1 MSIPKRIHMVLLHW
15 NEVIPPLFT
24 KCERCI
30 RETHPD
36 WDVIL
41 WDDTASVEFV
51 EKYFPEYLRAYQS
64 FPYDVQ
70 RTDFLRLAF
79 VYVFGGFYMD
89 LDMVPILPL
98 DGLLGHSLVLS
109 EEKTIDKAEQQKLS
123 LKYRV
128 RIASYM
134 FGGEAKHPFF
144 RYVLDAM
151 VLRSTIKVETQQE
164 VLDVTGPGLLTDSY
178 WETKKQF
185 PDITLL
191 RNAGHYCELP
201 DGRIESCLFGKYAV
215 HLHTGTWRRGLR
227 IK

>member
-1 MSIPKRIHMVLLHW
+1 M
-15 NEVIPPLFT
+15 
-24 KCERCI
+24 
-30 RETHPD
+30 
-36 WDVIL
+36 

-51 EKYFPEYLRAYQS
+51 EKYFPEYLQAYQS

-134 FGGEAKHPFF
+134 FGGEARHPFL

-151 VLRSTIKVETQQE
+151 ALRSTIKVETQQE

-178 WETKKQF
+178 WETKKTI
-185 PDITLL
+185 P
-191 RNAGHYCELP
+191 
-201 DGRIESCLFGKYAV
+201 
-215 HLHTGTWRRGLR
+215 
-227 IK
+227 